1 MLIIQWGVMSNE
13 VWGVMSEWGRM
24 IRWGEKLG
32 EESSLYRQKWGI
44 LAPWWTHNTGGWHH
58 TEESRKKWNKRK
70 NRVVFICKKNL
81 ILMRNEFFH
90 MHETIGLRK
99 EQTNMNMKEERNSK
113 WKWIQKYN
121 IKGIQSTTWI
131 RKGIQ
136 NKQKIN
142 NDTNTL
148 ERGLLSLPGVSINEN
163 RIE

>member
-1 MLIIQWGVMSNE
+1 
-13 VWGVMSEWGRM
+13 
-24 IRWGEKLG
+24 
-32 EESSLYRQKWGI
+32 
-44 LAPWWTHNTGGWHH
+44 
-58 TEESRKKWNKRK
+58 
-70 NRVVFICKKNL
+70 
-81 ILMRNEFFH
+81 
-90 MHETIGLRK
+90 MHETIRVWK
-99 EQTNMNMKEERNSK
+99 EKTSMNMKEESNSK
-113 WKWIQKYN
+113 WKWIWKYN